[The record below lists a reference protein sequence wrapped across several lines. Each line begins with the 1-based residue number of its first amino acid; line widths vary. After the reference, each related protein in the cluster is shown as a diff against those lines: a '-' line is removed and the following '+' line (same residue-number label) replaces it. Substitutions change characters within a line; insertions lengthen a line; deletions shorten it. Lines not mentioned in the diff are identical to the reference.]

1 VLSSRGVTSA
11 PWQRLLVLGVLAAAG
26 FTAWAWLR
34 PYAWRPD
41 PAAACK
47 VEAVQVRRDRSNYW
61 VHIHLKV
68 LPGQR
73 HDLLKPVR
81 LVTSAGRELEPAD
94 TTLAGDPAAATELWY
109 KFWLETTDLE
119 GGLTLCLNDGTL
131 SIKSVPGMPELAP
144 TEETTYSTHH
154 W

>member
-1 VLSSRGVTSA
+1 M
-11 PWQRLLVLGVLAAAG
+11 LAAAG

-34 PYAWRPD
+34 PYEWQPD
-41 PAAACK
+41 PAARCE
-47 VEAVQVRRDRSNYW
+47 VEAVQVRRDRSYYW
-61 VHIHLKV
+61 VHIYLKV

-73 HDLLKPVR
+73 HDLLKPVL

-94 TTLAGDPAAATELWY
+94 TTLAGDVASATELWY

-119 GGLTLCLNDGTL
+119 GGLTLRLNDGTL
-131 SIKSVPGMPELAP
+131 SIKRAPGMPELAP